1 MYCMTFRI
9 VCVDYIILIQ
19 LMCCSIADLL
29 STNTPFGNCRPSIN
43 TYPPSIVMN
52 IYYELVFDTLT
63 ELF

>member
-29 STNTPFGNCRPSIN
+29 STNTPIWKLQAFHKHLSSEYC
-43 TYPPSIVMN
+43 
-52 IYYELVFDTLT
+52 YEHLL
-63 ELF
+63 